1 MICPLSGVPCLPF
14 YGPRGSRDYKW
25 EKGEQPEAKKVLRRC
40 RVFLSLRASPADMA
54 DGARDSFMLGV
65 CPLMMPR
72 SGLISKWSRPIP
84 PRRAARRTKVLIHD
98 PTGSGWRSDCTSVT
112 VENVSLLLDRSG
124 CRILPSGSTP
134 EGKWRR
140 PQHCKTN
147 DDAHNT
153 VRALTCLEGL
163 KVPVLSHPDS
173 TFLQACRVWSSVLR
187 LT

>member
-1 MICPLSGVPCLPF
+1 
-14 YGPRGSRDYKW
+14 
-25 EKGEQPEAKKVLRRC
+25 
-40 RVFLSLRASPADMA
+40 
-54 DGARDSFMLGV
+54 MLGV
-65 CPLMMPR
+65 CSLMMPC
-72 SGLISKWSRPIP
+72 SGLISKWSYLIP
-84 PRRAARRTKVLIHD
+84 PRWAVRQTGVLIRN

-140 PQHCKTN
+140 RQHCKTN
-147 DDAHNT
+147 VGAYNT

-163 KVPVLSHPDS
+163 KAPVLSYLDG
-173 TFLQACRVWSSVLR
+173 TFLPACRIWSSVLR